1 MAPEII
7 KIDEKQKI
15 LMFAA
20 SCIEWVA
27 DRLECDYQDIFD
39 RLDRVGLID
48 GYIIKC
54 YNVLHLESRDN
65 ITEDIIQTLNIWENN
80 LNEI

>member
-27 DRLECDYQDIFD
+27 DKLECDYQDIFNRMD
-39 RLDRVGLID
+39 KVGLIER
-48 GYIIKC
+48 YIMKC
-54 YNVLHLESRDN
+54 
-65 ITEDIIQTLNIWENN
+65 
-80 LNEI
+80 